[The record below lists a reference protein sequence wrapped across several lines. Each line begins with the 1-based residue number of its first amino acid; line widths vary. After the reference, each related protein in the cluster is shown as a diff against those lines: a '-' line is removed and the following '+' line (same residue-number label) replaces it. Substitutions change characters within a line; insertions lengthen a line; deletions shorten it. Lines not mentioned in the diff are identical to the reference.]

1 MEFPVWFET
10 LTVQAQNVVKVWL
23 RHPYRMIL
31 CDLAELIQQERES
44 KSVHL
49 ANHFTLIPG
58 TYTVYRSLPP
68 VQDCK
73 MPVLIEE
80 RESGTGTGMESLR
93 EQFVLEREEFQRI
106 VSTARSVLSLL

>member
-80 RESGTGTGMESLR
+80 RESGTGQEWSLSGSSLSWK
-93 EQFVLEREEFQRI
+93 EKSSNASSLPHVLY
-106 VSTARSVLSLL
+106 